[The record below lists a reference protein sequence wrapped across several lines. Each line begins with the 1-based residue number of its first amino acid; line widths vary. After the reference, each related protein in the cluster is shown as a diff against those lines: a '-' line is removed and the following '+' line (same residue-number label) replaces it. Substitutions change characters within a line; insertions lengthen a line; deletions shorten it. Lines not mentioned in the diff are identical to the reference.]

1 MGLPARGTRD
11 ATTGLSGGAGTDE
24 EEKLVGW
31 RSYCHH
37 RCGDCCGHAAVKSGW
52 RGVSRGCLW
61 ARKMPGERGQKN
73 NGHASGCPLLMPHV
87 PSSCFPARPAGLA
100 TWFTRLRF
108 VDIEGLCFA
117 PCLVM
122 IMQGYRYL
130 ENVDNRRLW
139 TIGGR
144 CQCSPRCDYPGSP
157 WATRW
162 FPTPRRTALMTFHNG
177 AEAVRKP
184 LPDYRGIRKHA
195 LRSFAATL
203 VGYRRGSRHMTT
215 RKGRGRTRSTVRR
228 PEVYTQTAIG
238 EA

>member
-87 PSSCFPARPAGLA
+87 TSSCFPARPAGLA

-108 VDIEGLCFA
+108 VDIEGLCYA

-122 IMQGYRYL
+122 IMQGYATWRMLIIGGYGRL
-130 ENVDNRRLW
+130 EGGVSVPQDAITLDHPGQPGVWRMVVGPVDNP
-139 TIGGR
+139 
-144 CQCSPRCDYPGSP
+144 SPNDAHEC
-157 WATRW
+157 
-162 FPTPRRTALMTFHNG
+162 PTNLSDCR
-177 AEAVRKP
+177 
-184 LPDYRGIRKHA
+184 
-195 LRSFAATL
+195 
-203 VGYRRGSRHMTT
+203 
-215 RKGRGRTRSTVRR
+215 
-228 PEVYTQTAIG
+228 
-238 EA
+238 

>member
-87 PSSCFPARPAGLA
+87 TSSCFPARPAGLA

-157 WATRW
+157 WATR
-162 FPTPRRTALMTFHNG
+162 
-177 AEAVRKP
+177 
-184 LPDYRGIRKHA
+184 
-195 LRSFAATL
+195 
-203 VGYRRGSRHMTT
+203 
-215 RKGRGRTRSTVRR
+215 
-228 PEVYTQTAIG
+228 
-238 EA
+238 